1 MHFALALSLSLG
13 GAGDRWLGSDKV
25 KHFFLSAFIQSA
37 SYASLRSAGLGHGPS
52 LLGASGVTAT
62 LGVGKEIHDR
72 NTPGDF
78 SVRDLTADAVG
89 AGAATLLLVHTD
101 RSNR

>member
-13 GAGDRWLGSDKV
+13 GHGDHWLGQDKV
-25 KHFFLSAFIQSA
+25 KHFFLSAFVQSGA
-37 SYASLRSAGLGHGPS
+37 YASFRAAGAGHGTS
-52 LLGASGVTAT
+52 LLGATAVTTT
-62 LGVGKEIHDR
+62 LGVGKEVHDR

-78 SVRDLTADAVG
+78 SVRDLVADAAG